1 MPNDALAKIR
11 RQAKKIVSK
20 TGRSYQSALKQA
32 GKMYREG
39 KISGVRKKKSSSK
52 KRSIGKRASPSRRSH
67 RVGMARPEGLQSTL
81 ADARHKLQMEL
92 GWNLAAQ
99 RTAATKKEKKGL
111 QPRINDLT
119 KKLRALK
126 A

>member
-1 MPNDALAKIR
+1 
-11 RQAKKIVSK
+11 
-20 TGRSYQSALKQA
+20 
-32 GKMYREG
+32 
-39 KISGVRKKKSSSK
+39 
-52 KRSIGKRASPSRRSH
+52 
-67 RVGMARPEGLQSTL
+67 MARPEGLQSTL

>member
-39 KISGVRKKKSSSK
+39 KISGARRKKSSSK
-52 KRSIGKRASPSRRSH
+52 KRGIGKRASPSRKSH
-67 RVGMARPEGLQSTL
+67 RVGARPEGLNSTL

-119 KKLRALK
+119 KKLKALK